1 VNLWADRRTDFRDSQ
16 PIKPIHCSIHNS
28 VDRFLEGGVSLEEE
42 VLVEGVSLEEGMSEE
57 GVLVEGVSLEEG
69 VSEEGV
75 LLLDGGESLSV
86 MDGCIS

>member
-1 VNLWADRRTDFRDSQ
+1 M
-16 PIKPIHCSIHNS
+16 
-28 VDRFLEGGVSLEEE
+28 SLEEE

-75 LLLDGGESLSV
+75 LLLLDGGESLSV
-86 MDGCIS
+86 MDGCTS